1 LKIEIKTAHE
11 RVKIYFNGLLHL
23 SIDITDGLSIQSWQE
38 DWGMYYIEYYTKN
51 VTILSHYDRE
61 ECWIELL
68 RQLDK
73 II

>member
-1 LKIEIKTAHE
+1 MQIEIKTAHE
-11 RVKIYFNGLLHL
+11 RVKIYFDGLLHL

-51 VTILSHYDRE
+51 VVIMTHYSRRE
-61 ECWIELL
+61 HWEELL
-68 RQLDK
+68 KQLDE